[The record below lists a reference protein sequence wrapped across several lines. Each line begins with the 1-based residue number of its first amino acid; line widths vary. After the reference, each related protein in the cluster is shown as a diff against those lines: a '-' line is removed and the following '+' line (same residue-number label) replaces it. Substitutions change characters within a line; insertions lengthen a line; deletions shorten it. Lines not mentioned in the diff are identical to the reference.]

1 MLMMN
6 SLVLWIEDFLSC
18 RPQRV
23 CVRDIVSEVLA
34 VSTGCP
40 QGRGLGPV
48 LLSVFANEFKI
59 NGEKLQAN

>member
-1 MLMMN
+1 MLTMN
-6 SLVLWIEDFLSC
+6 SLVLRIGDFLSC

-23 CVRDIVSEVLA
+23 CVRDTVSEVLT

-48 LLSVFANEFKI
+48 LLSDFANEFRI
-59 NGEKLQAN
+59 NEEKLQAN